1 MGGETEEEEKEGE
14 RVGEEA
20 EKEEGEGRGGGELG
34 VNRLEQWEKDSETL
48 IVSGSIFF
56 FFNG

>member
-1 MGGETEEEEKEGE
+1 MGGETEEEKEGE

-20 EKEEGEGRGGGELG
+20 EKEEGEGREGGELG
-34 VNRLEQWEKDSETL
+34 VNRLELWEKDSETL